1 MLKLSSLLIDPRS
14 LGEKVFLVDVSPIFQ
29 YTEDKKR
36 TDIICAY
43 RYTIVLPKF
52 KMEKIG
58 VKIEGAQQISIN
70 EGDLIEVK
78 FEALLVSLYQDF
90 TTREIGVRAAASG
103 IKKVSDK

>member
-1 MLKLSSLLIDPRS
+1 MLKLSSLFIDPRS
-14 LGEKVFLVDVSPIFQ
+14 LGETIYLVDVSPIYQ

-43 RYTIVLPKF
+43 RYTIVLPKM

-58 VKIEGAQQISIN
+58 VKIDGAQQITIN
-70 EGDLIEVK
+70 EGDFVQVK
-78 FEALLVSLYQDF
+78 FEQLLVSLYQDF

-103 IKKVSDK
+103 IKKVSEK